1 MKENDKKCII
11 TGNGVW
17 ERPASA
23 RPRMPRA
30 QRAKQFAPFD
40 ALAGL
45 SERLRQAEEE
55 HEREL
60 QSGVRISGDCRDN
73 IQEGI

>member
-1 MKENDKKCII
+1 MKCVKIMKENDKKCII
-11 TGNGVW
+11 INSGPW
-17 ERPASA
+17 EQPAST
-23 RPRMPRA
+23 RHKMPRA

-40 ALAGL
+40 ALSGL

-60 QSGVRISGDCRDN
+60 QRK
-73 IQEGI
+73 

>member
-1 MKENDKKCII
+1 MKCVKMMKENDKKCII
-11 TGNGVW
+11 KNGGPW

-23 RPRMPRA
+23 RPKMPRA

-40 ALAGL
+40 ALTGL

-60 QSGVRISGDCRDN
+60 QRK
-73 IQEGI
+73 